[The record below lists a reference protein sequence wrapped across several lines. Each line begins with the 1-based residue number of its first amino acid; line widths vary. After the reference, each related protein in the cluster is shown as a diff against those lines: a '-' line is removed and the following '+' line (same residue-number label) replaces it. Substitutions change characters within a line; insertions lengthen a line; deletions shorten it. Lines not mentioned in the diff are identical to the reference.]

1 MIDRPRLLVV
11 EDEAPIRE
19 GLTDLFTHHGFAVTA
34 LGDGREGLAE
44 ARRGSYDLVLLDVM
58 LPSLDGFA
66 VCEALRR
73 EAPEQ
78 PVIMLTARTAD
89 EDIIQGLRLGADD
102 YVAKPFSV
110 EQLVLRV
117 KAVLRRAAPKLTTD
131 DLDLSQSCR
140 VDLANLT
147 VRRAG
152 EDIALTR
159 REAEVLRYLAGHRER
174 PVPREE
180 LLHRVWGYGPELA
193 IETRTVDIHIARIR
207 RKIET
212 DPAHP
217 ALLVTVRGAGYRL
230 LPAP

>member
-1 MIDRPRLLVV
+1 MTDRPRLLVV

-19 GLTDLFTHHGFAVTA
+19 GLTDLLTHHGFAVTA
-34 LGDGREGLAE
+34 VGDGQEGLCE
-44 ARRGSYDLVLLDVM
+44 ARRGAYDLVLLDVM

-73 EAPEQ
+73 DEPDQ

-89 EDIIQGLRLGADD
+89 EDIIQGLKLGADD

-117 KAVLRRAAPKLTTD
+117 KAVLRRAAPKVGTEQLE
-131 DLDLSQSCR
+131 LAPSCH

-147 VRRAG
+147 VRRGA
-152 EDIALTR
+152 EEIPLTR
-159 REAEVLRYLAGHRER
+159 READVLRYLAGFQER

-207 RKIET
+207 RKIEA

-217 ALLVTVRGAGYRL
+217 ELLITVRGAGYRL